1 MLEFESMIKTV
12 AKFLT
17 EFEAM
22 ELVWRDPRNLTYE
35 KGLDGRW
42 HVLDLG

>member
-1 MLEFESMIKTV
+1 MIKTV
-12 AKFLT
+12 AKFLS
-17 EFEAM
+17 ENEARNM
-22 ELVWRDPRNLTYE
+22 VFRDTRNLIYE